1 MMKRPTDAPSRPR
14 GHSVPLRD
22 GEARVNVDPA
32 LWRDERRD
40 GGLLRCTLRVNG
52 LPMHLEAVA
61 VRMGRAG
68 VMVAEV
74 PEDEERLTALD
85 GMYSARWG
93 TTSIVPPGRRR
104 AREYVLFAVPFGD

>member
-1 MMKRPTDAPSRPR
+1 MRRPTIGASRLR
-14 GHSVPLRD
+14 GNAEPPRD
-22 GEARVNVDPA
+22 GEARVDVDPA

-52 LPMHLEAVA
+52 VPMHLEAVA
-61 VRMGRAG
+61 VRVGRAG

-74 PEDEERLTALD
+74 PEDEEPLTALD
-85 GMYSARWG
+85 GMYSARWT

-104 AREYVLFAVPFGD
+104 AREYVLYAVPFED

>member
-1 MMKRPTDAPSRPR
+1 MRRPTSGASRLRGCAAPP
-14 GHSVPLRD
+14 RD
-22 GEARVNVDPA
+22 GEARVDVDGA

-52 LPMHLEAVA
+52 VPMHLEAVA
-61 VRMGRAG
+61 VRAGRAG

-85 GMYSARWG
+85 GMYSARWT

-104 AREYVLFAVPFGD
+104 AREYVLYAVPFED

>member
-1 MMKRPTDAPSRPR
+1 MRRPTTGPSRPR
-14 GHSVPLRD
+14 GHAVPLRG
-22 GEARVNVDPA
+22 GEARVDVEPA
-32 LWRDERRD
+32 LWSDERRD

-52 LPMHLEAVA
+52 VPMHLEAVA
-61 VRMGRAG
+61 VRVGHAG

-85 GMYSARWG
+85 GMYSARWT

-104 AREYVLFAVPFGD
+104 ARQYVLFAVPFGD

>member
-1 MMKRPTDAPSRPR
+1 MKRPISGANRP
-14 GHSVPLRD
+14 GGCLEPLRD
-22 GEARVNVDPA
+22 GEARVEVDPA

-40 GGLLRCTLRVNG
+40 GGLLRCTLRVSG
-52 LPMHLEAVA
+52 VPMHLEAVA
-61 VRMGRAG
+61 VRVGRAR

-85 GMYSARWG
+85 GIYSARWT

-104 AREYVLFAVPFGD
+104 AREYVLYAVPFGD

>member
-1 MMKRPTDAPSRPR
+1 MKRPTGGASPLR
-14 GHSVPLRD
+14 GYAEPLRD
-22 GEARVNVDPA
+22 GEARVDVDAA

-52 LPMHLEAVA
+52 VPMHLEAVA
-61 VRMGRAG
+61 VRVGRAG

-85 GMYSARWG
+85 GMYSARWT
-93 TTSIVPPGRRR
+93 TTSIVPSGRRR
-104 AREYVLFAVPFGD
+104 AREYVLYAVPFED

>member
-1 MMKRPTDAPSRPR
+1 MRRLPAAPSRPGGNVR
-14 GHSVPLRD
+14 PPRD
-22 GEARVNVDPA
+22 GEARVEVDPA
-32 LWRDERRD
+32 LWQDERRD

-61 VRMGRAG
+61 VRQGRAG

-74 PEDEERLTALD
+74 PEDEERLVALD

-93 TTSIVPPGRRR
+93 TTSIVPPGRRK

>member
-1 MMKRPTDAPSRPR
+1 MPVADA
-14 GHSVPLRD
+14 
-22 GEARVNVDPA
+22 EARVEVDPA
-32 LWRDERRD
+32 LWQDERRD
-40 GGLLRCTLRVNG
+40 GGLLRCTLRING

-61 VRMGRAG
+61 VRVDRTG

-74 PEDEERLTALD
+74 PEDEERLLALD

-104 AREYVLFAVPFGD
+104 ARRYVLFAVPFGD

>member
-1 MMKRPTDAPSRPR
+1 M
-14 GHSVPLRD
+14 
-22 GEARVNVDPA
+22 NVDSA
-32 LWRDERRD
+32 LWRDERGD

-61 VRMGRAG
+61 VRLGRTG
-68 VMVAEV
+68 VMAAEV

-93 TTSIVPPGRRR
+93 TTSMVPPGRQR
-104 AREYVLFAVPFGD
+104 ARRYVLFAVPFED

>member
-1 MMKRPTDAPSRPR
+1 MP
-14 GHSVPLRD
+14 VPD
-22 GEARVNVDPA
+22 GEARVSVDPG
-32 LWRDERRD
+32 LWRDERGD
-40 GGLLRCTLRVNG
+40 GGLLLCTLRVNG

-61 VRMGRAG
+61 VRVGRSG
-68 VMVAEV
+68 VMVADV

-85 GMYSARWG
+85 GMYSARWT

>member
-1 MMKRPTDAPSRPR
+1 MKRPTSGASRRR
-14 GHSVPLRD
+14 GHAEPLRD
-22 GEARVNVDPA
+22 GEARVDVDAA

-52 LPMHLEAVA
+52 VPMHLEAVA
-61 VRMGRAG
+61 VRVGSAG

-85 GMYSARWG
+85 GMYSARWT
-93 TTSIVPPGRRR
+93 TTSIVMPGRRR
-104 AREYVLFAVPFGD
+104 AREYVLYAVPFED

>member
-1 MMKRPTDAPSRPR
+1 MKRPTDSTCRPR
-14 GHSVPLRD
+14 GRAVPPRD
-22 GEARVNVDPA
+22 GEVRVEDDPA
-32 LWRDERRD
+32 LWHDERRD
-40 GGLLRCTLRVNG
+40 GGLLRCTLRING

-61 VRMGRAG
+61 VRVGRSG

-93 TTSIVPPGRRR
+93 RTPIVPPGRRK
-104 AREYVLFAVPFGD
+104 ARDYVLYAVPFGD